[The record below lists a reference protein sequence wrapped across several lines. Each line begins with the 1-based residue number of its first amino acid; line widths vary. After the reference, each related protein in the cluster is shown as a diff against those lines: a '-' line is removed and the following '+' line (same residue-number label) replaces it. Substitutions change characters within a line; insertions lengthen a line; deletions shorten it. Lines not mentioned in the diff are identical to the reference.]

1 MIDRDDVIALATGPA
16 AFAAFLTHLSSLI
29 AMPSVSRDPS
39 AASAIRAYLHDLL
52 APDLTA
58 LGFTVTLLE
67 NPSALELPFLLAER
81 IEDTQAPT
89 VLIYGHGDVVEGMDT
104 EWAPG
109 LHPFRARVD
118 EDHLYGRGS
127 ADNKGQ
133 HAIALAALRTVI
145 HARGRLGFNCK
156 VLIEMGEERGSPGL
170 EALFRDHPARLWAD
184 VLIASDGPRLN
195 ANRPTLFLGA
205 RGSLRFD
212 LTIALREKASH
223 SGHWGGLLRDPA
235 IDLAHAIS
243 AMSDLSGALLVPEWR
258 PNSLTP
264 DIRARIADCGLGD
277 VAGETDADWGE
288 PGLSP
293 AEKVFGWNSLTVL
306 ALDLGNPNAPMAAI
320 APAARARCQLRFVVG
335 TDADDIVP
343 ALRRRLDAMGLT
355 RVAVTPVDGSL
366 SPATR
371 LDPSDHWVAFAAG
384 SIARTTGAPPDILPN
399 IGGSIPNH
407 VFANVARLPTLWIPH
422 SYRGCQQ
429 HAVDEHLPLA
439 IAREG
444 LAVMTGLF
452 WDLAVQY

>member
-1 MIDRDDVIALATGPA
+1 MTDRDEVIALATGPA
-16 AFAAFLTHLSSLI
+16 AFAAFLKHLSSLI
-29 AMPSVSRDPS
+29 AVPSVSHDPS
-39 AASAIRAYLHDLL
+39 AASAIRAYLTDLL
-52 APDLTA
+52 VPDLTA
-58 LGFTVTLLE
+58 MGFIVTVLE
-67 NPSALELPFLLAER
+67 NPSAPELPFLLAER
-81 IEDTQAPT
+81 IEEAQAPT
-89 VLIYGHGDVVEGMDT
+89 VLIYGHGDAVEGMDT

-118 EDHLYGRGS
+118 GDHLYGRGS

-133 HAIALAALRTVI
+133 HAIALAALRAVI
-145 HARGRLGFNCK
+145 KARGRLGFNCK

-170 EALFRDHPARLWAD
+170 QALFRDHPARLRAD

-195 ANRPTLFLGA
+195 AGRPTLFLGA

-212 LTIALREKASH
+212 LTVALREKASH

-235 IDLAHAIS
+235 IDLAHAIA

-258 PNSLTP
+258 PGSLTP
-264 DIRARIADCGLGD
+264 DIRARIAECGLGD
-277 VAGETDADWGE
+277 VAGEIDAGWGE

-293 AEKVFGWNSLTVL
+293 AERVFGWNSLSVL
-306 ALDLGNPNAPMAAI
+306 ALELGNPDAPVAAI
-320 APAARARCQLRFVVG
+320 APKARARCQLRFVVG
-335 TDADDIVP
+335 TDPDDIVP

-355 RVAVTPVDGSL
+355 RVVVTPVDGSL

-371 LDPSDHWVAFAAG
+371 LDPSDRWVTFAAG
-384 SIARTTGAPPDILPN
+384 SIAQTTGAPPDILPN

-429 HAVDEHLPLA
+429 HAADEHLPLP

-452 WDLAVQY
+452 WDIGNRP

>member
-1 MIDRDDVIALATGPA
+1 MNERDDVIRSATGPE
-16 AFAAFLTHLSSLI
+16 AFAAFLQHLSRLI
-29 AMPSVSRDPS
+29 AVPSVSRDPT
-39 AASAIRAYLHDLL
+39 AKPAIRAYLSDLL
-52 APDLTA
+52 APDLA
-58 LGFTVTLLE
+58 AMGFAVTLLE
-67 NPSALELPFLLAER
+67 NPSAPELPFLLAER
-81 IEDTQAPT
+81 IEDAQAPT
-89 VLIYGHGDVVEGMDT
+89 VLIYGHGDVVEGMAADWT
-104 EWAPG
+104 GG
-109 LHPFRARVD
+109 LQPFHACIDKDRI
-118 EDHLYGRGS
+118 YGRGS

-133 HAIALAALRTVI
+133 HAITLAALRTVI

-170 EALFRDHPARLWAD
+170 EALVRDHPERLRAD

-195 ANRPTLFLGA
+195 ADRPTLFLGA

-212 LTIALREKASH
+212 LTIALRDKASH

-235 IDLAHAIS
+235 IDLAHAIT

-258 PNSLTP
+258 PGSLTP

-277 VAGETDADWGE
+277 VAAKIDADWGE

-293 AEKVFGWNSLTVL
+293 AERVFGWNSLTVL
-306 ALDLGNPNAPMAAI
+306 ALDLGNPEAPMAAI
-320 APAARARCQLRFVVG
+320 APRARARCQLRFVVG

-343 ALRRRLDAMGLT
+343 ALQRRLDAMGLT
-355 RVAVTPVDGSL
+355 RVSVTPVEGSL

-371 LDPSDHWVAFAAG
+371 LDPSDEWVAAIAG
-384 SIARTTGAPPDILPN
+384 SIARTTGTAPDILPN

-407 VFANVARLPTLWIPH
+407 VFAHVARLPTLWIPH

-429 HAVDEHLPLA
+429 HAADEHLPLA

-452 WDLAVQY
+452 WDLAARP